1 MQVLLLLIALIAV
14 VSVTLFVQ
22 ASLESS
28 LLEHLMW
35 WLTIVLGMIILGW
48 ESGLLAVAQED
59 QNLDRVMMTG
69 HWLDA
74 RGGVGPDHWGHSPG

>member
-1 MQVLLLLIALIAV
+1 MQVLLLIALIAV
-14 VSVTLFVQ
+14 VSVTLFVH
-22 ASLESS
+22 ASLEFS

-59 QNLDRVMMTG
+59 QNLDRVMMIG
-69 HWLDA
+69 HWLDP
-74 RGGVGPDHWGHSPG
+74 RGGVSPDHWGLSPG